1 MKKIKKIAALLLC
14 LCMLVASAAMA
25 VPAAAQEDYE
35 KDETWLLQAEL
46 SELYYRGEYKF
57 DHDLPPS
64 RYPVYTAETLTVML
78 EKMEEAEEYVKYDPD
93 NLSNLTIANLT
104 AAYKNLEAAYDGLR
118 VRTDV
123 LQELFDVA
131 KNETNDAYYYSRRYY
146 PEEMWKS
153 YCGAL
158 KQAEKVLAAPD
169 DDAVTGAYFNLR
181 SQFNVLCKSNQMAG
195 DVDNNGRVN
204 VSDVLYLQKYL
215 AKLVPM
221 NSSQKFVAAV
231 SAFTLETVNADD
243 VIIMQK
249 YLAGSKEELLG
260 FDLADINQRD
270 YNSLIDKGKII

>member
-25 VPAAAQEDYE
+25 MPAAAQEDYE

-123 LQELFDVA
+123 LQELYDVA

-181 SQFNVLCKSNQMAG
+181 SQFNRLCESNQMAG

-221 NSSQKFVAAV
+221 NSSQLMVANLTDFHTYTV
-231 SAFTLETVNADD
+231 TLND
-243 VIIMQK
+243 VIELQN
-249 YLAGSKEELLG
+249 YLAGLEDEL
-260 FDLADINQRD
+260 ASS
-270 YNSLIDKGKII
+270 SLFKLIELDTNLFIDKGKII

>member
-123 LQELFDVA
+123 LQELYDVA

-158 KQAEKVLAAPD
+158 EQAEKVLAAPD

-181 SQFNVLCKSNQMAG
+181 SQFNRLCKSNQMAG